1 MVPLLSIIEQNAA
14 DRLSFIHPHFI
25 FIRCKNQLTQN
36 QVGNVKIRFV
46 DSLIT
51 TGNRLYTNLSKRN
64 YDVFDND
71 IIIMP
76 IHFGHHWSLAVVE
89 NPGFLV
95 DDKIGSSTNHTRI
108 YHYDSLTH
116 KGNGHSKRLVNDVV
130 TEFLEKALSSAG
142 NAAQRFPTIEDGD
155 SIGIQGDNTLDC
167 GLFVCKFIEH
177 IFMKTIAPNSHGFK
191 KITQK
196 DCTEFRKELVILLAR
211 LSCHHSQVREK
222 CV

>member
-1 MVPLLSIIEQNAA
+1 MQLT
-14 DRLSFIHPHFI
+14 DYHSFV
-25 FIRCKNQLTQN
+25 IRCKNQVTQN
-36 QVGNVKIRFV
+36 QMGGIKIKFV

-51 TGNRLYTNLSKRN
+51 TGNRQYTNLSKRN
-64 YDVFDND
+64 YDVFNHD

-89 NPGFLV
+89 NPGLLI
-95 DDKIGSSTNHTRI
+95 DDKTGSRTKYTKI

-116 KGNGHSKRLVNDVV
+116 KGNGHSKRLVSDVV
-130 TEFLEKALSSAG
+130 NEFLEKALSFAG
-142 NAAQRFPTIEDGD
+142 NVGQTFPIIEHGD
-155 SIGIQGDNTLDC
+155 SVGIQGDSTLDC

-177 IFMKTIAPNSHGFK
+177 IFIKITTSNSRGFK

>member
-1 MVPLLSIIEQNAA
+1 M
-14 DRLSFIHPHFI
+14 
-25 FIRCKNQLTQN
+25 
-36 QVGNVKIRFV
+36 GGVKIRFV

-51 TGNRLYTNLSKRN
+51 TGNRQYTNLSKRN
-64 YDVFDND
+64 YDVFDDD

-89 NPGFLV
+89 NPGFLI
-95 DDKIGSSTNHTRI
+95 DDKIGSRTNHTKI
-108 YHYDSLTH
+108 YHYDSLTP
-116 KGNGHSKRLVNDVV
+116 KGNGHSKRLVSDVLN
-130 TEFLEKALSSAG
+130 EFLEKALSSAG
-142 NAAQRFPTIEDGD
+142 NAAQTCPSYAGNVAQRFPIIEDGD

-167 GLFVCKFIEH
+167 GLFVCKFMEH
-177 IFMKTIAPNSHGFK
+177 VFMKTTTSNSRGFK
-191 KITQK
+191 SITQK